1 MEDQKVKVKACH
13 TNPIFYKVNGS
24 LQSQILN
31 KDNEVELKNSD
42 KFSLLPN
49 SEFEYEVK
57 ITQDDDENPVESSA
71 CTSAVGMRVRNVVEI
86 NVNLQAGNMATSLS
100 QIIATSANAE
110 ADTTNEEGVGTN
122 RVQQDLDRTPSP
134 DMLVAPSDFV
144 QASPSRS
151 GRKRSFE
158 GDAEGSEESNKR
170 VKSSTDPENAVS
182 CSTTNAE
189 PTGSDDHLQTVN
201 PPAVLIKPD
210 PDSTSVSTSVAS
222 STSTSVTTSSSSST
236 TAPKI
241 KPDPDGS
248 PSTTTGATV
257 AASSTDAV
265 KKENPNTSPSQSA
278 QATPTST
285 PGIRPSCEF
294 GIRCYRNTPDHMR
307 DVAHPSDADYR
318 RPTYPPADAGAPNC
332 PWGASCYRRNPDHFR
347 QLHHPSSSSNY

>member
-24 LQSQILN
+24 LQSQILQ

-49 SEFEYEVK
+49 SEYEYEVK
-57 ITQDDDENPVESSA
+57 ITNDANENPVESSA

-100 QIIATSANAE
+100 QIIGTSTNEE
-110 ADTTNEEGVGTN
+110 ADTTNEEGVEIN
-122 RVQQDLDRTPSP
+122 RDQEDLERTPSP

-151 GRKRSFE
+151 SRKRSFE

-170 VKSSTDPENAVS
+170 VKSSTDHENAVS

-189 PTGSDDHLQTVN
+189 PTGSDDHVN

-210 PDSTSVSTSVAS
+210 PDSTSVSTSAATI
-222 STSTSVTTSSSSST
+222 TSTSVTTSSSST
-236 TAPKI
+236 TEPKI

-248 PSTTTGATV
+248 PSTTSGATV
-257 AASSTDAV
+257 AASSSDAV
-265 KKENPNTSPSQSA
+265 KKENPNSSPSQSA

-307 DVAHPSDADYR
+307 EVAHPSDADYR
-318 RPTYPPADAGAPNC
+318 RPSYPPADAGAPNC

-347 QLHHPSSSSNY
+347 QLQHPSSSSNY